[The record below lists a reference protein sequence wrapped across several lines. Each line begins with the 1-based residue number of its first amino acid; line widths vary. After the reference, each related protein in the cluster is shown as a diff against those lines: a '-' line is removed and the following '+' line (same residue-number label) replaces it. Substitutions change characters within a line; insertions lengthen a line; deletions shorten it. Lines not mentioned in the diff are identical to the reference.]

1 MMKLMYQKPAQAWT
15 EALPIGNGRMG
26 AMIFGGIE
34 KEVLQLNEDTLWS
47 GGRRDGNNEEAKKL
61 LPALRKLIAEEK
73 YVEADQL
80 SKQMMR
86 PYTQSYLP
94 FGNINIQ
101 FYHGNHATDYTREVH
116 LESAVS
122 SVSYKIG
129 NTTYKRTYFSS
140 YPDQAIMMRFEC
152 SKRGRLNFAAT
163 FSSRSEE

>member
-1 MMKLMYQKPAQAWT
+1 MMKLIYEKPGQTLT

-34 KEVLQLNEDTLWS
+34 QEPLQINEDTLWS
-47 GGRRDGNNEEAKKL
+47 GGPRDKNNEEAKEL

-80 SKQMMR
+80 SKQMMG

-101 FYHGNHATDYTREVH
+101 LYTGNYTTEYSTI
-116 LESAVS
+116 L
-122 SVSYKIG
+122 
-129 NTTYKRTYFSS
+129 
-140 YPDQAIMMRFEC
+140 DFE
-152 SKRGRLNFAAT
+152 FD
-163 FSSRSEE
+163 